1 MFFQTY
7 FQIWVRLRI
16 NILCTYTVYLPLQA
30 CVLKKSYIHVNPNQS
45 PNSDFFS
52 MSPVRSRF
60 YMTVDVF
67 KWSKNFWWSVSNE
80 SMKIQA
86 WIHIFFSRGDGVE
99 ETIWGKK
106 SYSPCYKFNNKY
118 SCICHVT
125 VPLFFCFALFHYP
138 CFYFEKFKRGRGLQ
152 HQNPFRLDSPMK

>member
-45 PNSDFFS
+45 PNTDFFS

-60 YMTVDVF
+60 YMTVDVS

-99 ETIWGKK
+99 ETIGGEK

-118 SCICHVT
+118 MSCNCS
-125 VPLFFCFALFHYP
+125 PLLLFCIVSLPMFLFREIQKGERVATP
-138 CFYFEKFKRGRGLQ
+138 KSL
-152 HQNPFRLDSPMK
+152 